1 MICKQIM
8 NKKEGFFT
16 MSKYETL
23 SERLTEQIT
32 QNLQKG
38 ITALPT
44 EAALAE
50 QHQVSRQTVRAAL
63 SLLRDRGLIESRQG
77 SGSYATGLSP
87 DAWQNNIPI
96 LIASSQEYIYPHL
109 LSDIRSALTS
119 QGYQLRVY
127 ATGNDTSIERKH
139 LLSLLPDPPRGLIV
153 EGSKSTLPTP
163 NADLFEKLKTAGTR
177 LLFLHNRYDALPDEI
192 CIKDDN
198 YYGGYLLA
206 SHLADLGHTRIAG
219 LFRLDDRQGP
229 ERYLGA
235 VSCLRDLG
243 HELEDR
249 HVGWFQT
256 QDVEALEKKQDT
268 RFLAA
273 YIKERLG
280 DCTAVICYNDEIA
293 YWLIK
298 ELSYAHIQ
306 VPRDVSVVCFDNSYL
321 SDLSKVRITTL
332 THRPHEMGS
341 RVADTIIRQL
351 KGIPVISQEIPWE
364 LVRKESDA
372 PAPI

>member
-1 MICKQIM
+1 
-8 NKKEGFFT
+8 

-23 SERLTEQIT
+23 SQRLTEQIA

-44 EAALAE
+44 EAELAE

-63 SLLRDRGLIESRQG
+63 ALLRDRGLIESRQG

-109 LSDIRSALTS
+109 LSDIRSALTA

-127 ATGNDTSIERKH
+127 ATDNDTSIEREH
-139 LLSLLPDPPRGLIV
+139 LLALLANPPRGLIV

-163 NADLFEKLKTAGTR
+163 NADLYEKLKAAGTR
-177 LLFLHNRYDALPDEI
+177 LVFLHNQYDAMSDEV

-219 LFRLDDRQGP
+219 LFRIDDRQGP
-229 ERYLGA
+229 ERYLLPLIHIA
-235 VSCLRDLG
+235 
-243 HELEDR
+243 EP
-249 HVGWFQT
+249 
-256 QDVEALEKKQDT
+256 T
-268 RFLAA
+268 RP
-273 YIKERLG
+273 Y
-280 DCTAVICYNDEIA
+280 
-293 YWLIK
+293 
-298 ELSYAHIQ
+298 
-306 VPRDVSVVCFDNSYL
+306 
-321 SDLSKVRITTL
+321 
-332 THRPHEMGS
+332 
-341 RVADTIIRQL
+341 
-351 KGIPVISQEIPWE
+351 
-364 LVRKESDA
+364 
-372 PAPI
+372 